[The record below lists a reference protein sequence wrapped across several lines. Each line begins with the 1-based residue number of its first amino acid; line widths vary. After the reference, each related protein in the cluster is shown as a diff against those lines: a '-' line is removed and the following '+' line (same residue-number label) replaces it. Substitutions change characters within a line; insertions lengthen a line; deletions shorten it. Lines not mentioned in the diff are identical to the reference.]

1 MLKTLVILIIIMA
14 SIDEQIAEIEREI
27 AKTQKNKATEHHIGS
42 LYGKIAKLRELAD
55 KRSSQGGSSA
65 GYFIKKS
72 GNATIALVGF
82 PSVGKSTLINK
93 LTNAK
98 SEVAAYE
105 FTTLTAIPGMMK
117 YKDAQLQI
125 IDLPGIIG
133 DASKGKGKGTE
144 VLGAARNADLI
155 VIILDAKKI
164 ERLEIIKQ
172 ELYNAGIR
180 LDSKPPRV
188 IFKKMPKGGI
198 LIHSTY
204 ELNKLSEEMIKEIM
218 RQYGIVNCEVIIRED
233 VSANDFIDAL
243 LENRHYCP
251 SLIVINKCDEL
262 SKQEFESLKKKF
274 PQGVFISAE
283 KDLGLDKL
291 REEIFEKTR
300 IIRVFLKP
308 KGKEA
313 DLKNA
318 LIMHKGDTIYDL
330 ALKLHKDFVQY
341 FKYAQVWGKSAKFP
355 GQKLG
360 LKHELKDNDIITI
373 AI

>member
-1 MLKTLVILIIIMA
+1 MSTVE
-14 SIDEQIAEIEREI
+14 EQIAEIEKEI

-42 LYGKIAKLRELAD
+42 LYGKIAKLKDLAEK
-55 KRSSQGGSSA
+55 KRSQGGASGA

-105 FTTLTAIPGMMK
+105 FTTITAIPGMMI
-117 YKDAQLQI
+117 YKDAKLQI
-125 IDLPGIIG
+125 IDLPGII
-133 DASKGKGKGTE
+133 DEASKGRGKGTE

-155 VIILDAKKI
+155 VIILEAKK
-164 ERLEIIKQ
+164 LDKLSIIKK

-180 LDSKPPRV
+180 LDVKPPKV
-188 IFKKMPKGGI
+188 IFKKTPKGGI
-198 LIHSTY
+198 NIQSTY
-204 ELNKLSEEMIKEIM
+204 ELTNISEEMIKEIM
-218 RQYGIVNCEVIIRED
+218 RQYGVVNSEVIIRED
-233 VSANDFIDAL
+233 VSINDFIDAL

-251 SLIVINKCDEL
+251 SLIAINKCDEL
-262 SKQEFESLKKKF
+262 GKQELIDLKKKF
-274 PQGVFISAE
+274 PSAILISADKNMGLE
-283 KDLGLDKL
+283 KLKED
-291 REEIFEKTR
+291 IFEKTR
-300 IIRVFLKP
+300 IIRIYLKP

-313 DLKNA
+313 DMKNA
-318 LIMHKGDTIYDL
+318 LIMHKGDTVYDL

-341 FKYAQVWGKSAKFP
+341 FKYSQVWGKSAKFP

-360 LKHELKDNDIITI
+360 LKHELMDNDIVTI

>member
-1 MLKTLVILIIIMA
+1 MPSA
-14 SIDEQIAEIEREI
+14 EEQIAEIEKEI
-27 AKTQKNKATEHHIGS
+27 AKTQKNKATDHHIGS
-42 LYGKIAKLRELAD
+42 LYGKIAKLKDLAE
-55 KRSSQGGSSA
+55 KKKGQGGGGS

-93 LTNAK
+93 LTNAS
-98 SEVAAYE
+98 SEVAAYD
-105 FTTLTAIPGMMK
+105 FTTVTAIPGMMK

-125 IDLPGIIG
+125 IDLPGIID

-155 VIILDAKKI
+155 VIILDAKKT
-164 ERLEIIKQ
+164 EKLEIIKK

-180 LDSKPPRV
+180 LDAKPPKV
-188 IFKKMPKGGI
+188 IFKKMPRGGI
-198 LIHSTY
+198 NIQSTY
-204 ELNKLSEEMIKEIM
+204 ELTKISDEIILEIM
-218 RQYGIVNCEVIIRED
+218 RQYGMVNAEVIIRED
-233 VSANDFIDAL
+233 ISINDFIDAL
-243 LENRHYCP
+243 LENRHYVP
-251 SLIVINKCDEL
+251 SLLAINKCDEL
-262 SKQEFESLKKKF
+262 SKQEIINLKKKF
-274 PQGVFISAE
+274 PQAIIISAE
-283 KDLGLDKL
+283 KNLGLEKI

-300 IIRVFLKP
+300 IIRIFLKP

-313 DLKNA
+313 DMKNA

-341 FKYAQVWGKSAKFP
+341 FKYSQVWGKSAKFP

-360 LKHELKDNDIITI
+360 LRHELQDKDVVTI
-373 AI
+373 AT

>member
-1 MLKTLVILIIIMA
+1 MSTIE
-14 SIDEQIAEIEREI
+14 EQIAEIEKEI

-42 LYGKIAKLRELAD
+42 LYGKIAKLKDLAE
-55 KRSSQGGSSA
+55 KKKGQGGSSG

-117 YKDAQLQI
+117 YKDAMLQI
-125 IDLPGIIG
+125 IDLPGIID

-155 VIILDAKKI
+155 VMILEAK
-164 ERLEIIKQ
+164 RTDRVEIIKK

-180 LDSKPPRV
+180 LDCKPPKV

-198 LIHSTY
+198 NVQSTY
-204 ELNKLSEEMIKEIM
+204 ELTKISDEMIQEIM
-218 RQYGIVNCEVIIRED
+218 RQYGMVNAEVIIRED
-233 VSANDFIDAL
+233 VSINDFIDAL

-251 SLIVINKCDEL
+251 SLIAINKCDQL
-262 SKQEFESLKKKF
+262 SKEEILELKKKF
-274 PQGVFISAE
+274 PGAILISAD
-283 KDLGLDKL
+283 KGLGLEKL
-291 REEIFEKTR
+291 KEEIFEKTR
-300 IIRVFLKP
+300 IIRIFLKP
-308 KGKEA
+308 RGKEP
-313 DLKNA
+313 DMKNA

-341 FKYAQVWGKSAKFP
+341 FKYSQVWGKSAKFP

-360 LKHELKDNDIITI
+360 LKHELQDNDVVTI